1 MINLKEYL
9 KAGIVFLFLILCMFS
24 YEEDREMYLTTI
36 STEDDM
42 YYLKS
47 VIEIQDG
54 VSTSVINRV
63 ESEIQK
69 IPTRLWK
76 QYFYDGGKLRI
87 VSQELSDS
95 EENVVGSF
103 NVINEVEMTITV
115 NEDFIEYS
123 LCHEFSHYL
132 FYIEDVNRYLGY
144 QYMLSEKESIWQ
156 NLMSSNEYFYSESEY
171 FAEAGKLYFRGQID
185 PKIYPKTVEFFNVL
199 TEQYR

>member
-1 MINLKEYL
+1 MNLRDLIE
-9 KAGIVFLFLILCMFS
+9 AGVIIIFLFLCMS
-24 YEEDREMYLTTI
+24 AYEKDREMFLSTVSVEDNMSYLN
-36 STEDDM
+36 
-42 YYLKS
+42 S
-47 VIEIQDG
+47 VIETQDG
-54 VSTSVINRV
+54 VSTSVIDEV
-63 ESEIQK
+63 ESEIQML
-69 IPTRLWK
+69 PTRLWK

-115 NEDFIEYS
+115 NEDYIEYS

-144 QYMLSEKESIWQ
+144 QYMISEKESIWQ

-171 FAEAGKLYFRGQID
+171 LAEAGKLYFRGQID
-185 PKIYPKTVEFFNVL
+185 PEIYPKTVEFFNVL